1 MNLVFRT
8 VQGDHKV
15 AFPLQ
20 TPTDLTYAVLAEP
33 SIEKQLSLIEQWIL
47 EFEWTDEEID
57 ERMLEIEDLMRDPT
71 LKLEMV

>member
-20 TPTDLTYAVLAEP
+20 TPTDLTYAVLAVPTIDER
-33 SIEKQLSLIEQWIL
+33 LALIEQWIL
-47 EFEWTDEEID
+47 EFEWTDAEID
-57 ERMLEIEDLMRDPT
+57 ERMLEIADLMRDPG
-71 LKLEMV
+71 LRLEMQ